1 MIDLDGWASHT
12 DIFKSSPG
20 LINNTFLS
28 LSQMLLRVL
37 FAVNYNYPLFM
48 FGRILITL
56 GLVLSVGGR
65 NHNPSGANA
74 EEKKMTT

>member
-1 MIDLDGWASHT
+1 MIALDGWASHT

-28 LSQMLLRVL
+28 LSPMLLRVL
-37 FAVNYNYPLFM
+37 FAANYPLFM

-65 NHNPSGANA
+65 NHNPSGAYA